1 MNFIWPK
8 NEEEKNSTMY
18 SGYYLQQCRSLAKH
32 KHVTLIYIHILAPVK
47 TELANVLEWW
57 GDKCA
62 PPFDFMELKHSF
74 ENFFLQTNSY
84 AKRIFWFQNSFGC
97 KICLNPNFLRPKFV
111 WFKFLVKQI
120 FWTWTFFDPS
130 LFCNHVQKLFCSEMV
145 LVLNFF
151 GIRILFGEILTQNST
166 QVKSDI

>member
-1 MNFIWPK
+1 M
-8 NEEEKNSTMY
+8 
-18 SGYYLQQCRSLAKH
+18 C
-32 KHVTLIYIHILAPVK
+32 
-47 TELANVLEWW
+47 
-57 GDKCA
+57 

-97 KICLNPNFLRPKFV
+97 KICLNLNFLEPKFV

-130 LFCNHVQKLFCSEMV
+130 LFCNHVQKLFCSKMV

-151 GIRILFGEILTQNST
+151 GIRSKKWHIIGVSRSHLIGTKWCAFQPVGVWTVYWQQHYKPLFWT
-166 QVKSDI
+166 